1 MINILIEGMTDNKGG
16 KETYI
21 RNLFRHLDKEKYSI
35 AFVSYDD
42 HIAYEE
48 ILQNEGAK
56 IIHSV

>member
-21 RNLFRHLDKEKYSI
+21 MNLFRHLDKKKYSI

-42 HIAYEE
+42 HIAYDYF
-48 ILQNEGAK
+48 LLGTL
-56 IIHSV
+56 